1 MVEADARA
9 LPALSSTSEPITALD
24 ELLVGAGELLT
35 CEQFAGR
42 ISTLWQDANRTF
54 VNIGRL
60 LNAAKARLDH
70 GRFMQLVHQEV
81 PFSQGVA
88 NKLMRVAAAI
98 DSGRL
103 PAKQLPPSYAT
114 VYELTGLAEEEL
126 AQAAAAGL
134 VRPDVQRKEVIAF
147 KRQLRAPVDRREE
160 INAEIARYERRIVEL
175 REELASLP

>member
-24 ELLVGAGELLT
+24 ELLVGAGDLLT
-35 CEQFAGR
+35 CEHFAGR

>member
-1 MVEADARA
+1 
-9 LPALSSTSEPITALD
+9 
-24 ELLVGAGELLT
+24 
-35 CEQFAGR
+35 
-42 ISTLWQDANRTF
+42 
-54 VNIGRL
+54 
-60 LNAAKARLDH
+60 
-70 GRFMQLVHQEV
+70 
-81 PFSQGVA
+81 VA

-175 REELASLP
+175 REELASLA